1 MTYHILTIFPDIFDS
16 YFNETIIFRARE
28 KKIISINPVDI
39 RNFTTDKHRTVDDKP
54 YGGGAGMVM
63 KPEPIYKALAS
74 LKSKTKKR
82 RVVLLTP
89 AGKKFD
95 QRVARRLSK
104 YDELV
109 FICGRYEGIDARI
122 EKFTDEKI
130 SIGDYVLTG
139 GELPA
144 MVIIDAVTR
153 LIPGVISGESLKE
166 ESFSFQKEPEIKNY
180 KLKIINYLMEYPQYT
195 RPEIF
200 EANGKKYKVPKILLS
215 GDHKK
220 IEEWRKGKMKNKN

>member
-1 MTYHILTIFPDIFDS
+1 MTYHILTIFPQIFDS
-16 YFNETIIFRARE
+16 YFNETIIKRARE
-28 KKIISINPVDI
+28 KNIISINPVDI

-63 KPEPIYKALAS
+63 KPNPIYEALS
-74 LKSKTKKR
+74 SLKLKSKKKKII
-82 RVVLLTP
+82 LLTP

-95 QRVARRLSK
+95 QRAARRLSK
-104 YDELV
+104 YDELI

-122 EKFTDEKI
+122 EKFVDEKI

-153 LIPGVISGESLKE
+153 LLPGVLGNIESPKE
-166 ESFSFQKEPEIKNY
+166 ESHSDEGV
-180 KLKIINYLMEYPQYT
+180 MEYPQYT

-200 EANGKKYKVPKILLS
+200 EAAGKKLKVPKILLS

-220 IEEWRKGKMKNKN
+220 IEEWRRGKMMER

>member
-16 YFNETIIFRARE
+16 YFNETIIKRARE
-28 KKIISINPVDI
+28 KNIISINTVDI
-39 RNFTTDKHRTVDDKP
+39 RNFTADKHRTVDDKP

-63 KPEPIYKALAS
+63 KPEPIYKALS
-74 LKSKTKKR
+74 GLNLKSKKKKII
-82 RVVLLTP
+82 LLTP

-95 QRVARRLSK
+95 QRAAQRFSK
-104 YDELV
+104 YDELI

-122 EKFTDEKI
+122 EKFVDEKI

-153 LIPGVISGESLKE
+153 LLPNVLGNINSAKE
-166 ESFSFQKEPEIKNY
+166 ESHSDEGV
-180 KLKIINYLMEYPQYT
+180 MEYPQYT

-200 EANGKKYKVPKILLS
+200 ETQGKKFKVPKILLS

-220 IEEWRKGKMKNKN
+220 IGEWRRKKMKKIAKT

>member
-16 YFNETIIFRARE
+16 YFNETIIKRARE
-28 KKIISINPVDI
+28 KNIISINTVDI
-39 RNFTTDKHRTVDDKP
+39 RNFTADKHRTVDDKP

-63 KPEPIYKALAS
+63 KPEPIYKALS
-74 LKSKTKKR
+74 GLKLKSKKKKII
-82 RVVLLTP
+82 LLTP

-95 QRVARRLSK
+95 QRAAQRFSK
-104 YDELV
+104 YDELI

-122 EKFTDEKI
+122 EKFVDEKI

-139 GELPA
+139 GELGA
-144 MVIIDAVTR
+144 MVMIDSVTR
-153 LIPGVISGESLKE
+153 LLPCVLGNSNSTKE
-166 ESFSFQKEPEIKNY
+166 ESHSDEGV
-180 KLKIINYLMEYPQYT
+180 MEYPQYT

-200 EANGKKYKVPKILLS
+200 ETQGKKFKVPKILLS

-220 IEEWRKGKMKNKN
+220 IGEWRRKKMKKIAKT